1 MESERVCYVKGAEE
15 EKTARATVSI
25 SIESLNHLPSLEPLV
40 TASLLEPLFQVDA
53 VPRSRKLRIMNLL
66 SIRRLR
72 KLGKRGWDCHEFS
85 ILFQR
90 RTSFEPNRE
99 HTG

>member
-25 SIESLNHLPSLEPLV
+25 SIERLLLNHLLSLEPFV

-53 VPRSRKLRIMNLL
+53 VPRSIK
-66 SIRRLR
+66 
-72 KLGKRGWDCHEFS
+72 W
-85 ILFQR
+85 
-90 RTSFEPNRE
+90 
-99 HTG
+99 